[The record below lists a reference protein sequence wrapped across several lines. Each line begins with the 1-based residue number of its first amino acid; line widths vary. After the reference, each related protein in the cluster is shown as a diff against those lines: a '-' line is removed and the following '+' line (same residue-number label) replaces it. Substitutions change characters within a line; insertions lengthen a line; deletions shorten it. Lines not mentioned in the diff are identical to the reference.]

1 MVMATPAQHQANQK
15 NAARSTGPRTT
26 AGKAASSRNAYKHG
40 GYGSKGVAI
49 PRGLLAEDEAEVAQF
64 LELIITSLAPRDAL
78 EAELAQRIAICFLR
92 LRRVSRFEAQSLGAH
107 APEHEDTLLAGN
119 PFVDHSTEARSAA
132 GAARALEETLDVVT
146 RVEART
152 SHGLD
157 RALLM
162 YANLQRRDLAET
174 STDVP
179 IEIAKRTQSGEL
191 LG

>member
-64 LELIITSLAPRDAL
+64 LEQVIASLAPRDAL
-78 EAELAQRIAICFLR
+78 EVELAQRIAIGFLR
-92 LRRVSRFEAQSLGAH
+92 LRRVSRFEAQSLGAN
-107 APEHEDTLLAGN
+107 APEEENFLAADD
-119 PFVDHSTEARSAA
+119 PFVDHSPEARSAA
-132 GAARALEETLDVVT
+132 GAARALKYTLDVVT
-146 RVEART
+146 RIEART

-174 STDVP
+174 KADVAM
-179 IEIAKRTQSGEL
+179 EIAKRTQSGEQM
-191 LG
+191 G